1 MTLQRQQSN
10 GTTQFSYQA
19 PDAPVLQFQLS
30 DEYLNT
36 YRGLRRYQPHMAEQ
50 AVRNALIRQSASLQQ
65 KHRGSRI
72 LLSAPNLPLSFT
84 VQAADRKLAAWLQ
97 QEMAATQQ
105 KALQDHLYQGYYFL
119 LQDPVKGAGV
129 IPDHVRFMQDALP
142 QLQPVADAFIALYG
156 KQNVRDIAIALTRWI
171 QQIPYRDMENRITS
185 NGQGYVAPTQ
195 LIYDH
200 QGDCDSKAVLWAT
213 VMRQIFPTLEIRI
226 LYLPEHAIIAA
237 QIPAT
242 EIEQIIELGPDS
254 LLLVDPTG
262 PALLKLGQI
271 AEQFQTHLR
280 NKQFTQRSFP
290 HRKISA
296 GGPG

>member
-10 GTTQFSYQA
+10 GHTQFSYQW
-19 PDAPVLQFQLS
+19 PDAPALQFQLA
-30 DEYLNT
+30 DEHLNT

-50 AVRNALIRQSASLQQ
+50 AVRNALIRKSASLQQ
-65 KHRGSRI
+65 QHRGSRI

-84 VQAADRKLAAWLQ
+84 VQAQDRQIAAQLQ
-97 QEMAATQQ
+97 QEMASTQQ

-119 LQDPVKGAGV
+119 LQDSLKGQGV
-129 IPDHVRFMQDALP
+129 IPDHVRYMQDALP
-142 QLQPVADAFIALYG
+142 QLQPVADAFITLYG
-156 KQNVRDIAIALTRWI
+156 KQNVRDIAIALTRWV
-171 QQIPYRDMENRITS
+171 QQIPYRDMENRISS

-213 VMRQIFPTLEIRI
+213 IMRHIFPTLEIRI
-226 LYLPEHAIIAA
+226 LYLPEHAVIAA

-242 EIEQIIELGPDS
+242 ETEQIIELGTDS

-271 AEQFQTHLR
+271 GDKYQPYLK
-280 NKQFTQRSFP
+280 NKQFTQRAFP

-296 GGPG
+296 GGSD